1 MRGPHCFKHWLF
13 RNYLLLSGLALCAV
27 VWMFGFDLSKWE
39 KLAICVG
46 GIVSFVFAVQKQQI
60 EDVRLFREIFKES
73 NERYDKL
80 NEKLNRIIAEPE
92 ETPLTPEQI
101 NDLYDYFNLCGEE
114 YLYYKNGFIYP
125 EVWQSWTNGMKFFR
139 RNRRIKTLWDSE
151 LKSCSYYGLCF
162 DQEDGGCSYPDS
174 NSP

>member
-1 MRGPHCFKHWLF
+1 MHDAHHCKHWLLK
-13 RNYLLLSGLALCAV
+13 NYLLLSGIALGIV
-27 VWMFGFDLSKWE
+27 IFMFAFGPLEWKTF
-39 KLAICVG
+39 AISVG
-46 GIVSFVFAVQKQQI
+46 GVVSFVFAVQKQQI
-60 EDVRLFREIFKES
+60 EDVRLFREIFKEL

-139 RNRRIKTLWDSE
+139 RNRRIKTLWDGE